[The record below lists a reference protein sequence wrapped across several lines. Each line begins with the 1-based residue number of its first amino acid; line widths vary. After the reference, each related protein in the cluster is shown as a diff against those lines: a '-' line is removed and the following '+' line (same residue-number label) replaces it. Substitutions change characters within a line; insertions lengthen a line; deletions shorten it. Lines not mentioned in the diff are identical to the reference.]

1 MRFRVTDLGLIDF
14 EKAWNIQKEAHLWVR
29 DNALAGWLFFC
40 QHHPVITLGRL
51 ARQDNILIAE
61 GQLKEKSLACY
72 RIERGGDVT
81 YHGPGQLT
89 AYPVFNLNHF
99 KKDIHW
105 FLRQLEEVAISLLAD
120 FNIIATKKTGI
131 TGVWVEDKKIASI
144 GIAVKNWITYHGM
157 SIVIKRTDLGNFNLI
172 RPCGMNIGITSL
184 ESILNQDIEMSEVKE
199 KLRVQFN
206 RVFMV

>member
-1 MRFRVTDLGLIDF
+1 MRFRVSDLGLIDF

-29 DNALAGWLFFC
+29 DNTLAGWLFFC

-61 GQLKEKSLACY
+61 RQLKEKSLACY

-99 KKDIHW
+99 KKDIRW
-105 FLRQLEEVAISLLAD
+105 FLRQLEEVAISLFAD
-120 FNIIATKKTGI
+120 FNIIATRKTGI
-131 TGVWVEDKKIASI
+131 TGIWVEDKKIASI

-157 SIVIKRTDLGNFNLI
+157 SIIVKRTDLENFNLI
-172 RPCGMNIGITSL
+172 RPCGMNIGTTSL
-184 ESILNQDIEMSEVKE
+184 ETVLGREIEIKAAKE
-199 KLRVQFN
+199 KLRAKFSQFFN
-206 RVFMV
+206 